1 MILCCDLHRRLLLTF
16 CAALAAT
23 QAATPLSRSYLKR
36 CTSRSYLLEGAP
48 AFGLAIAFRKGASGQ
63 EVKGAPGEVIMTV
76 ILVLLTFGIFLA
88 IDYVRGQ
95 KQLAKQP
102 VLQAARRETAP
113 RVIPAM
119 VAGFQVPENVRY
131 HTGHTWALSES
142 PDRVRVG
149 MDDFATKLVG
159 KIESITLPQR
169 GRWVRQGQKIWT
181 IFRDGKSVD
190 MVSPIEGTVTDINE
204 SVMKDPELA
213 RKDPYGDGWLLTVQA
228 PDSKI
233 NFRNLLGGTLARLW
247 TEESALRLQ
256 KRMPMALAGA
266 LAQDGGVAVDDL
278 TAHMPDEDWATLTKE
293 FFLS

>member
-1 MILCCDLHRRLLLTF
+1 
-16 CAALAAT
+16 
-23 QAATPLSRSYLKR
+23 
-36 CTSRSYLLEGAP
+36 
-48 AFGLAIAFRKGASGQ
+48 
-63 EVKGAPGEVIMTV
+63 MTV

-95 KQLAKQP
+95 KRLAKQT
-102 VLQAARRETAP
+102 VQQAARRDTAP

-142 PDRVRVG
+142 PDRVRIG

-159 KIESITLPQR
+159 KIESIVLPQR

-181 IFRDGKSVD
+181 IIRDGKSVD

-278 TAHMPDEDWATLTKE
+278 TVHMPDEDWATLTKE